1 PCRRPGAADDA
12 EATMLTSRSLQRLI
26 AAVTFALTVGATSSP
41 RAAELVPP
49 EAFVLRCGTGVHA
62 GEGAGFVLFPQGG
75 VFCPLL
81 ADPKQTRSF
90 ASYLR
95 GEFPRVTGAKNVG
108 SVGVG
113 DGVRFFRYGW
123 REPGE
128 GIQLGLEAAVFT
140 QFDLGTRSADL
151 MNADYILGLPL
162 TFRVAGFSGRVRVYH
177 QSSHLGDELVAH
189 SRTEITN
196 AQLSFEAVE
205 MILSQEVWPLRIY
218 AGGDYL
224 FHRTPSALEAYV
236 AHGGV
241 ELRLGPAR
249 GARFVAALDV
259 KASQQRDWKPAYSVR
274 SGVEIAYWHHPDH
287 PPRTWEI
294 VGEYYEG
301 PSPYGQFFLD
311 QTRFY
316 GFGFHFQ
323 L

>member
-1 PCRRPGAADDA
+1 MPTLRSIRHLAAALALAAGARTASA
-12 EATMLTSRSLQRLI
+12 EESFL
-26 AAVTFALTVGATSSP
+26 
-41 RAAELVPP
+41 
-49 EAFVLRCGTGVHA
+49 LRCGTGVHA
-62 GEGAGFVLFPQGG
+62 GEGVGFVLFPQGG
-75 VFCPLL
+75 VFCPLV
-81 ADPKQTRSF
+81 ADPKQVRSF

-128 GIQLGLEAAVFT
+128 GIQLGLDAAVFT
-140 QFDLGTRSADL
+140 QFDLGTPSADL
-151 MNADYILGLPL
+151 MNADYIVGLPL
-162 TFRVAGFSGRVRVYH
+162 TFRVASFSGRVRVYH

-189 SRTEITN
+189 AKTEITN
-196 AQLSFEAVE
+196 QELSFEAVE
-205 MILSQEVWPLRIY
+205 MILSQELWPLRIY

-224 FHRTPSALEAYV
+224 FHRSPSALDAYV
-236 AHGGV
+236 AHAGA
-241 ELRLGPAR
+241 ELRVGPAR
-249 GARFVAALDV
+249 GPRFVAALDV
-259 KASQQRDWKPAYSVR
+259 KASQQRDWKAAYSVR
-274 SGVEIAYWHHPDH
+274 SGIEIAYWHDPAH
-287 PPRTWEI
+287 PPRVWAI

-311 QTRFY
+311 ETRFY